1 MKKPIPLPT
10 SGRKAAQGAIMLALT
25 VLQDERVREQLRKA
39 PAAAQEWA
47 AARREPSEPGL
58 ADKLDPTQRFGHK
71 AVERRIRAL
80 QRNVVLVFP
89 DAAAGDGAAIH
100 RAVAELQNATAI
112 SATMPLAERRRARRR
127 IAAEVTRLETAL
139 VDAVLPPDR

>member
-1 MKKPIPLPT
+1 
-10 SGRKAAQGAIMLALT
+10 MLAIT
-25 VLQDERVREQLRKA
+25 VLQDERVREQLRRA
-39 PAAAQEWA
+39 PSAARDWA
-47 AARREPSEPGL
+47 AARRGPDDPGI
-58 ADKLDPTQRFGHK
+58 ADRIDPTQRFGHK

-80 QRNVVLVFP
+80 QRNVTLVFP
-89 DAAAGDGAAIH
+89 DPDAADGVAIH

-112 SATMPLAERRRARRR
+112 SATMPLAERRKARKR

>member
-25 VLQDERVREQLRKA
+25 VLQDERVREQLRRA
-39 PAAAQEWA
+39 PTAAREWA
-47 AARREPSEPGL
+47 AARQDPDAPGIT
-58 ADKLDPTQRFGHK
+58 DRIDPTQRFGHK

-89 DAAAGDGAAIH
+89 DPQAGDAAAIH

-112 SATMPLAERRRARRR
+112 SATMPLAERRKARRR
-127 IAAEVTRLETAL
+127 ISSEVTRLENAL
-139 VDAVLPPDR
+139 VDAVLPPGG